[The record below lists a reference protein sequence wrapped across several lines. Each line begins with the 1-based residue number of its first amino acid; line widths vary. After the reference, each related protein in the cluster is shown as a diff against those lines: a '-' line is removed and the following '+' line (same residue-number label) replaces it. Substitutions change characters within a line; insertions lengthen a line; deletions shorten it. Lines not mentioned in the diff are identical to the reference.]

1 MLKAYQRTEN
11 VSAPQE
17 VSDISSGEWV
27 RLEEPSKDEIREVAT
42 ALGLDES
49 LIQDALDPFEAPRFE
64 EQDGNVYIFL
74 RYPFSKEPAGTAPF
88 LIVLT
93 NTALVT
99 IALGTPSFLDRFA
112 SGAVPFRTSE
122 RTRLLILCI
131 GEITAR
137 YVSAMT
143 TIRRA
148 VNRRKHRID
157 EMSEADIVE
166 FATHEGAV
174 NSFLDALVPQAN
186 VLAKIAAG
194 KTIQVSPEEHELTED
209 VILSTTQLIELGR
222 SILKTMENT
231 REAYTAISTQQLNRV
246 IRMLTA
252 LTVLVTIPNVIT
264 GFYGMNVALPGQDS
278 PFAAV
283 LIVLGIVTAIGLIVL
298 LFRKKGWLF

>member
-1 MLKAYQRTEN
+1 MLAAYKRTEGDTI
-11 VSAPQE
+11 PRK
-17 VSDISSGEWV
+17 VSDIGSGEWV
-27 RLEEPSKDEIREVAT
+27 RLEEPAKEEIREVAS
-42 ALGLDES
+42 ALQLDES
-49 LIQDALDPFEAPRFE
+49 LVHDALDPFEAPRFE

-93 NTALVT
+93 KTALVT
-99 IALGTPSFLDRFA
+99 IALGTPSFLERFA
-112 SGAVPFRTSE
+112 SGAVQFRTSE

-131 GEITAR
+131 AEITAH
-137 YVSAMT
+137 YVAAMT
-143 TIRRA
+143 NIRRA

-186 VLAKIAAG
+186 VLTKIAAG
-194 KTIQVSPEEHELTED
+194 KTIQVSPEERELTED

-252 LTVLVTIPNVIT
+252 LTVLVTIPNAIT
-264 GFYGMNVALPGQDS
+264 GFYGMNVLLPGADS
-278 PFAAV
+278 PFAAM
-283 LIVLGIVTAIGLIVL
+283 LILLGIVIALVTVVF
-298 LFRKKGWLF
+298 LFGKKGWFY

>member
-11 VSAPQE
+11 DSAPRE
-17 VSDISSGEWV
+17 VADISSGEWV
-27 RLEEPSKDEIREVAT
+27 RLEEPTKDEIQEAAS

-74 RYPFSKEPAGTAPF
+74 RYPFSKEPAGTTPF

-93 NTALVT
+93 NTAFVT

-112 SGAVPFRTSE
+112 SGAVSFRTDE

-143 TIRRA
+143 HIRRA

-157 EMSEADIVE
+157 EMSEKDIVE
-166 FATHEGAV
+166 FATHEGAL

-194 KTIQVSPEEHELTED
+194 KTFHVSPEERELTED

-246 IRMLTA
+246 IRVLTA

-264 GFYGMNVALPGQDS
+264 GFYGMNIILPGQDS

-283 LIVLGIVTAIGLIVL
+283 LIVLGVVTAIGLIVAF
-298 LFRKKGWLF
+298 FRREGWLF